1 VDDIVALSIGLAA
14 ALIFPIAALLVHQR
28 RERRHN
34 RRMGSRRT
42 DKIKL
47 TDGS

>member
-1 VDDIVALSIGLAA
+1 MDEMVALGIGIAA
-14 ALIFPIAALLVHQR
+14 VILLPIAAVIVHQR

-42 DKIKL
+42 DKIQL
-47 TDGS
+47 TDRR

>member
-1 VDDIVALSIGLAA
+1 MDDIVALTIGIAA
-14 ALIFPIAALLVHQR
+14 AVIFPIIALLVHQR

-47 TDGS
+47 TE